1 MFAAKP
7 FETLEAKPSDQMENG
22 ALTMTLMLLPE
33 PLHRV
38 GRAVRVPTLALV
50 AILMACD
57 AGSDRI
63 VATAGDHELSVDQLV
78 ELLARQNT
86 VANQLEVVDA
96 LANFWVDYMLL
107 AMAAQEDSLFGDLD
121 LRPFLEPQFQQEVID
136 SYLEL
141 VVAPDT
147 ALSDDELRELWDADP
162 PEDSVRA
169 RHILLTFPDQ
179 ATQTQV
185 DSVVN
190 LAIELKNRATAGE
203 SFEALA
209 RRYSEDPGSGQL
221 GGDLGYFGPG
231 TMVQAF
237 EEATYALEVGAVSDP
252 VQSSFGLHVIQLV
265 DRKPTT
271 FEGGADSFRNVVIA
285 QRAREADSTFLAA
298 LDEEAGIEVTP
309 EAVTVLRELAARPR
323 NALSARA
330 AGRTMVD
337 YRGGAYPAGDLL
349 DFLQT
354 RPPEFPAQVLD
365 SSDEDL
371 SALLRRLG
379 QARVLL
385 ARAEDAG
392 VTLSAERQDTLY
404 RMTRE
409 QVIQAADALGIRH
422 MTVLENE
429 TTDEA
434 LGRTLLQVMRE
445 LVAGTR
451 NAISV
456 SVVTVALRREA
467 DWSISGRSIAATVTR
482 IDELVGSTGG
492 AQPQAV
498 PTAPGGVEQDTIG
511 N

>member
-1 MFAAKP
+1 
-7 FETLEAKPSDQMENG
+7 
-22 ALTMTLMLLPE
+22 MLLTK

-38 GRAVRVPTLALV
+38 GRAVRATALGLG

-78 ELLARQNT
+78 DLLARQNT
-86 VANQLEVVDA
+86 VASQPQVVDA
-96 LANFWVDYMLL
+96 LANFWVDYTLL
-107 AMAAQEDSLFGDLD
+107 AIAAQEDSLFTDLD
-121 LRPFLEPQFQQEVID
+121 LSPLLEPQFQQEIID
-136 SYLEL
+136 NYLGS

-169 RHILLTFPDQ
+169 RHILLTFPDP
-179 ATQTQV
+179 ATQAQV

-190 LAIELKNRATAGE
+190 LAIELKNRTMAGE

-209 RRYSEDPGSGQL
+209 RRYSEDPGSGPL

-231 TMVQAF
+231 AMVQPF

-271 FEGGADSFRNVVIA
+271 FESGAASFRDVVVA
-285 QRAREADSTFLAA
+285 QRVREADSTFLAA

-323 NALSARA
+323 GALSGRA

-337 YRGGAYPAGDLL
+337 YRGGAYAAGDLL

-354 RPPEFPAQVLD
+354 RPPEFAAQVLG
-365 SSDEDL
+365 SPDENL

-385 ARAEDAG
+385 ARAEDAS
-392 VTLSAERQDTLY
+392 VTLSEERQDTLY

-409 QVIQAADALGIRH
+409 QVIQASDALGIRQI
-422 MTVLENE
+422 TLLENE
-429 TTDEA
+429 TPDEA
-434 LGRTLLQVMRE
+434 LDRTLLQVMRE

-451 NAISV
+451 NAISL
-456 SVVTVALRREA
+456 SVVTVALRRET
-467 DWSISGRSIAATVTR
+467 DWSISGRLITATVAR
-482 IDELVGSTGG
+482 IDELVGSTEGT
-492 AQPQAV
+492 QPQAV
-498 PTAPGGVEQDTIG
+498 PTVPGGAPQDTIG